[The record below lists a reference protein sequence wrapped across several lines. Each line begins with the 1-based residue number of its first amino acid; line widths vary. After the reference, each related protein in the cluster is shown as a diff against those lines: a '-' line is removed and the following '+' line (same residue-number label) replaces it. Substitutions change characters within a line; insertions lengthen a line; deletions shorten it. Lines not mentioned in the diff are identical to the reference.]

1 MWRLAEFFGK
11 FYRVLVDWLN
21 FPGVA
26 FSEVGRWYQF
36 WRGHFS
42 DVVLAAAG
50 LETDFAT
57 ALDMMGDAMARR
69 AIRSAPAGSDNATYF
84 SVLEASKLQKSA
96 SLRFSE
102 LLKQSG
108 GSSAHEYAGG
118 RTFRDV
124 VEEFAAT
131 HDVSFVGTGQLDQ
144 NGNQLWLFGGVSCY
158 IDNHVMYH
166 KQRGGGATA
175 WIPITLED
183 LLGISRNS
191 K

>member
-1 MWRLAEFFGK
+1 M
-11 FYRVLVDWLN
+11 
-21 FPGVA
+21 
-26 FSEVGRWYQF
+26 GRWYQF

-42 DVVLAAAG
+42 DAVLAAVG
-50 LETDFAT
+50 LEADFAA

-69 AIRSAPAGSDNATYF
+69 SIRSAPAGLDNATYF

-96 SLRFSE
+96 SSRFSE

-108 GSSAHEYAGG
+108 GSSSISSAHEYSGG

-131 HDVSFVGTGQLDQ
+131 HDASFVGTGQLDQ
-144 NGNQLWLFGGVSCY
+144 SGNQLWLFGGVSCY

-166 KQRGGGATA
+166 KQRGGGGTA

-183 LLGISRNS
+183 LLDLSRNS